1 MFSIKIIPLSPLQ
14 TIHIQMVSLSTTKL
28 VQVKLFDIFVMKV
41 NYIWCNI
48 NKSEKEKKNLGK
60 HFVAEWTKE

>member
-48 NKSEKEKKNLGK
+48 NKSEKEKKI
-60 HFVAEWTKE
+60 